1 MTVEVFIEGQKL
13 DLFDDETI
21 SVTQGVQDV
30 KDISKLFADF
40 SQSFNVPASN
50 RNNAIFKNY
59 YNQDINNGFDA
70 RTRKDGYL
78 TVNTLPF
85 KTGKIRLDGVK
96 LKDNHPSSYKITFF
110 GDIIKIKD
118 RIGDDK
124 LNTLDW
130 LSNFNHS
137 YSDTIV
143 ETGLTDG
150 LDFTVDG
157 VSYPRAVVYP
167 LIAYQRQYMYNSNAN
182 DHTDTD
188 TLVNIHYHNTGGGHA
203 GHGVDFKNLKPAIR
217 LNLIIEAIAQKYDL
231 NFVGGFFESQNFK
244 DIYVNLNKST
254 ESLANGYKLV
264 EDEVTPTTPESA
276 ASNDFI
282 RYYYTIT
289 PDPAFTNVG
298 YKVRITYNGTVTVES
313 PNFLYGIESNQMTI
327 QSPSEQADI
336 QLEILTIESFEF
348 SVSTDLKQKL
358 CGFCPLLT
366 IGDYPNTYPNQVIAL
381 ETNILNEIK
390 DIKTYDF
397 LMGVFKT
404 FNLVATSSNGNIL
417 VEDLPT
423 WYAQG
428 RIVDITKH
436 VDTEK
441 RSVDKGRIFN
451 EMFFNFKESKQILA
465 DEFNQTNTRFYG
477 NEDLTLYTDETQE
490 VKLDG
495 DKLEVKSIFENP
507 IFERLTDQETGN
519 KTTILYCPY
528 FNREIKSISGNLFM
542 FYALD
547 QDVSLNSIGFVGSGT
562 TYNELND
569 TVIMPSHSRV
579 IDTPSFNLNF
589 ASERNEYTGQEFTN
603 TIYDQYYRDYVE
615 DIFSVK
621 RRNFKFT
628 AILPNSILNNLK
640 LNDRLVIKNTRYIIN
655 KITSNLTNRKDELEL
670 INDIYDAPLAT
681 DVLRSSL
688 FEPTEGNYPIIGFS
702 DTIQYFGRGGTVS
715 LVDLGNRVNWIT
727 IDNVAIN
734 GNIASI
740 TFTLSANNEG
750 DFRYAG
756 IQVLDKEKE
765 PIFYIAQEG

>member
-1 MTVEVFIEGQKL
+1 MTVEVFIEGKKL
-13 DLFDDETI
+13 DLFDDENI

-50 RNNAIFKNY
+50 RNNAIFRNY
-59 YNQDINNGFDA
+59 YNQDIDNGFDA

-130 LSNFNHS
+130 LANFNHA

-143 ETGLTDG
+143 ETGLTGG
-150 LDFTVDG
+150 LDFTVDS

-167 LIAYQRQYMYNSNAN
+167 LIAYKRQFLYDSSSGN
-182 DHTDTD
+182 HTDTD
-188 TLVNIHYHNTGGGHA
+188 TLVNIHYHNQGAGHSK
-203 GHGVDFKNLKPAIR
+203 HGVDFKNLKPAIKLR
-217 LNLIIEAIAQKYDL
+217 LIIEAIAQKYDL
-231 NFVGGFFESQNFK
+231 TFVGGFFESQNFK

-254 ESLANGYKLV
+254 ESLANGNLLV
-264 EDEVTPTTPESA
+264 EDEITPTTPESG

-289 PDPAFTNVG
+289 PGAAFQNVG
-298 YKVRITYNGTVTVES
+298 YKVRITYNGTVTVEY
-313 PNFLYGIESNQMTI
+313 PNFVYGTESNQMTI
-327 QSPSEQADI
+327 QSPSEEADI
-336 QLEILTIESFEF
+336 QLEILTIENFEF
-348 SVSTDLKQKL
+348 SVTTDLKQKL
-358 CGFCPLLT
+358 CSLCPLIT
-366 IGDYPNTYPNQVIAL
+366 IGNYPNTYNNQVIDL
-381 ETNILNEIK
+381 NTNILNEIK

-451 EMFFNFKESKQILA
+451 EMFFNFKESEQVIA
-465 DEFNQTNTRFYG
+465 DEFNQTNSRFYG
-477 NEDLTLYTDETQE
+477 NEDLTLYTDETEE

-495 DKLEVKSIFENP
+495 EKLEVKSIFENP
-507 IFERLTDQETGN
+507 IFDRLTDQDTNEQ
-519 KTTILYCPY
+519 TTILYCPY
-528 FNREIKSISGNLFM
+528 FNREIKSISGNPFM

-547 QDVSLNSIGFVGSGT
+547 QDVSNNTIGFVGSGT

-579 IDTPSFNLNF
+579 IDAPSFNLNF
-589 ASERNEYTGQEFTN
+589 ASEFNEYTGQEFTN
-603 TIYDQYYRDYVE
+603 TIYDQYYRDYIE

-688 FEPTEGNYPIIGFS
+688 FEPQEANYPSQEFT
-702 DTIQYFGRGGTVS
+702 DTIQYFGVGGNVNV
-715 LVDLGNRVNWIT
+715 VDLGFGTTWVNV
-727 IDNVAIN
+727 DNVSVN
-734 GNIASI
+734 NNIASI
-740 TFTLSANNEG
+740 TFSISKNGST

-756 IQVLDKEKE
+756 IQVNDKQKE
-765 PIFYIAQEG
+765 PIFYIGQEE

>member
-13 DLFDDETI
+13 DLFDDENI
-21 SVTQGVQDV
+21 SITQGVQDV

-130 LSNFNHS
+130 LANFNHS

-143 ETGLTDG
+143 QTGLTDG

-188 TLVNIHYHNTGGGHA
+188 TLVNIHYHNQGASHA

-244 DIYVNLNKST
+244 DIFMSLNKST
-254 ESLANGYKLV
+254 ESLANGYWSK
-264 EDEVTPTTPESA
+264 EYTESVPLIVGINNLRFDW
-276 ASNDFI
+276 SIF
-282 RYYYTIT
+282 
-289 PDPAFTNVG
+289 PDAGFENIG
-298 YKVRITYNGTVTVES
+298 YKIRATYNGTV
-313 PNFLYGIESNQMTI
+313 IAESNAFLFGDNNANHLI
-327 QSPSEQADI
+327 SNINEDVA
-336 QLEILTIESFEF
+336 EIKFEVITEDNFEF
-348 SVSTDLKQKL
+348 TANTKL
-358 CGFCPLLT
+358 NFTGYNFNSGAFAT
-366 IGDYPNTYPNQVIAL
+366 ILFQESLPNQVIAL
-381 ETNILNEIK
+381 ESNILNEIK

-397 LMGVFKT
+397 LMGIFKT
-404 FNLVATSSNGNIL
+404 FNLVATSRNGNIL

-423 WYAQG
+423 WYSQG
-428 RIVDITKH
+428 RIVDITKY

-451 EMFFNFKESKQILA
+451 EMFFNFKESQQILA
-465 DEFNQTNTRFYG
+465 DEFNQSNNRFYG

-507 IFERLTDQETGN
+507 IFERLTDQETGSQ
-519 KTTILYCPY
+519 TTILYCPY
-528 FNREIKSISGNLFM
+528 FNREIKSISGNPFM

-547 QDVSLNSIGFVGSGT
+547 QDVSNNTIGFIGSGT
-562 TYNELND
+562 TYNELAD

-589 ASERNEYTGQEFTN
+589 ASEFNEYTGQEFTN

-688 FEPTEGNYPIIGFS
+688 FAPTEGNYPTISFS

-715 LVDLGNRVNWIT
+715 LVDLGDRVDWVT

-734 GNIASI
+734 ENIASI
-740 TFTLSANNEG
+740 TFTLSENNQG